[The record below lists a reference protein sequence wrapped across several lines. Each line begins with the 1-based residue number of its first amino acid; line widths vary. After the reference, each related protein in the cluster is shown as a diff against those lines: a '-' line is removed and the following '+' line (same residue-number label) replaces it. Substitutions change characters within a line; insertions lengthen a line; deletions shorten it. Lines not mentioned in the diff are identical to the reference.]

1 MTGFLI
7 LLLIIAGV
15 IIYKL
20 NDRTEDDKVIRSNYS
35 WKDKIRELRG
45 IIEYLESKEDKLIE
59 NGKFDEIAKNKE
71 SIKSY
76 REEITKL
83 QGYIYNNEKYLKK
96 KGRI

>member
-7 LLLIIAGV
+7 ILLIIAGV

-20 NDRTEDDKVIRSNYS
+20 NDKTEDDKLISSNYS
-35 WKDKIRELRG
+35 WKDEIRKLRG
-45 IIEYLESKEDKLIE
+45 IIEYLESQEDKLMA
-59 NGKFDEIAKNKE
+59 NGKLDEIARNKE
-71 SIKSY
+71 RIKSY
-76 REEITKL
+76 RERISKL